1 MRVFWICVR
10 PRSIGSQAAGCPC
23 ANGFGVRPWCRGSVR
38 GARFVERL
46 SERGAKSI
54 KLLPNKKGRRVP
66 PRMTSSLGLSS
77 SLGFFFP
84 PRTAFLD
91 LSDLFHL
98 SGFLHLCLRLP
109 GLFCIVPGFSTSRRR
124 LFDSSGFGL
133 SGSSRF
139 PFFWA
144 SSHRD
149 FRLSGFLDFWLRVCG
164 PQAWRLL
171 FRGFCHARRCVVQPS
186 PKVGLALRFVVENV

>member
-1 MRVFWICVR
+1 MVSIWYFGPHAQGVSVFALRVFWICVR

-77 SLGFFFP
+77 SLGFFSPLGRLFLIS
-84 PRTAFLD
+84 RTFFT
-91 LSDLFHL
+91 SRVFFISV
-98 SGFLHLCLRLP
+98 SGFPDCFVLFPGSRLP
-109 GLFCIVPGFSTSRRR
+109 VGGFSTHRGSAFRV
-124 LFDSSGFGL
+124 LLGFPSSGHLPIGISDFLGFWI
-133 SGSSRF
+133 SG
-139 PFFWA
+139 
-144 SSHRD
+144 
-149 FRLSGFLDFWLRVCG
+149 
-164 PQAWRLL
+164 
-171 FRGFCHARRCVVQPS
+171 
-186 PKVGLALRFVVENV
+186 